1 MAVYKR
7 QYKPYSGVLTP
18 MRTRFLIPARYA
30 LQTLFQSRL
39 MIGFLMACC
48 IFPVIGAVTIYLRY
62 KLSALELMK
71 IDPSKI
77 VPMNAEFFA
86 IFLGVQGS
94 FAFLLTAYAAPGL
107 IAPDLSNNALPLY
120 LSRPISRAEYIL
132 GKMAVLWIPLSCVT
146 WIPGVLLWLIE
157 AGLDDTGWGANNL
170 HLLAAVFVGSWLWI
184 LLLSLLG
191 LAISAWIK
199 WKVAASAALF
209 GVFFVSSAFSE
220 IVNEV
225 MDTHLGSLLNLG
237 QLIGRIWATMLTTGG
252 PRSFIGEMFDIPQAE
267 DLPFWAV
274 LCTLL
279 AICGVCVGML
289 EKKLRAKET
298 VS

>member
-7 QYKPYSGVLTP
+7 HYKPYAGTLTP
-18 MRTRFLIPARYA
+18 SRTRFLIPARYA
-30 LQTLFQSRL
+30 LETLFQSRL
-39 MIGFLMACC
+39 LIGFLMACC

-62 KLSALELMK
+62 NLPALELMR
-71 IDPSKI
+71 IDPSEI

-107 IAPDLSNNALPLY
+107 VAPDLSNNALPLY

-132 GKMAVLWIPLSCVT
+132 GKMAVLCIPLSCVT

-157 AGLDDTGWGANNL
+157 AGLDQTGWGAKNL
-170 HLLAAVFVGSWLWI
+170 HLLTAVFVGSWLWI
-184 LLLSLLG
+184 LLLCLVG
-191 LAISAWIK
+191 LAISAWVR
-199 WKVAASAALF
+199 WKVAASASLF
-209 GVFFVSSAFSE
+209 GVFFVSSAFGA

-225 MDTHLGSLLNLG
+225 MDTTYGSLLNMG
-237 QLIGRIWATMLTTGG
+237 QLVGRIWARMLHTGG
-252 PRSFIGEMFDIPQAE
+252 RRSFIGEMFD
-267 DLPFWAV
+267 LPTAGDVPLWAV
-274 LCTLL
+274 LASLA
-279 AICGVCVGML
+279 AICGACVWML

>member
-7 QYKPYSGVLTP
+7 HYKPYAGALTP
-18 MRTRFLIPARYA
+18 LSTRFLIPARYA
-30 LQTLFQSRL
+30 LQTLFQSRV
-39 MIGFLMACC
+39 MIGLLIACC
-48 IFPVIGAVTIYLRY
+48 IFPVIGGVTIYLRY
-62 KLSALELMK
+62 NLPALDLMR

-86 IFLGVQGS
+86 IFLGIQGS
-94 FAFLLTAYAAPGL
+94 LAFLMTAYAAPGL

-120 LSRPISRAEYIL
+120 LSRPISRAEYIM
-132 GKMAVLWIPLSCVT
+132 GKMAVLCIPLSLIT
-146 WIPGVLLWLIE
+146 WIPGALLWLME
-157 AGLDDTGWGANNL
+157 AGLDQSGWGSKNL
-170 HLLAAVFVGSWLWI
+170 HLLNAVFVGSWLWI

-191 LAISAWIK
+191 LALSAWVK
-199 WKVAASAALF
+199 WKVAASALLF
-209 GVFFVSSAFSE
+209 GVFFISSAFSE

-237 QLIGRIWATMLTTGG
+237 QLIGRIWAHMLSAGG
-252 PRSFIGEMFDIPQAE
+252 PRSFIGEMFDIKTGT

-274 LCTLL
+274 WSMLA
-279 AICGVCVGML
+279 AICGVCVWML
-289 EKKLRAKET
+289 DRKLRAKEA